1 MSGNQ
6 RRPPVRASEQLDSAG
21 HTSPPSATSRPSHG
35 HFHRP
40 LRSKNTRGYPSYDG
54 AGARYDWP
62 GYNNGYQN
70 LVKVHCFIY
79 ARGGWPP
86 VIAQQPLDRMAG
98 RGGAAS
104 FTVVVD
110 GLAPLTYRWQK
121 NGVALA
127 DGGKVSG
134 SGTSTLTLTGV
145 DSSDVGLYRCT
156 IGNTYGSVTSRE
168 ARLAV
173 TCPDYDG
180 DNDVD
185 SSDSAACRSAVASA
199 RGGGD
204 CVRWPGLRRD
214 VDAPISPASTIALPA
229 RGTPRR
235 LAASLTRS
243 EGS

>member
-1 MSGNQ
+1 M
-6 RRPPVRASEQLDSAG
+6 
-21 HTSPPSATSRPSHG
+21 
-35 HFHRP
+35 
-40 LRSKNTRGYPSYDG
+40 
-54 AGARYDWP
+54 
-62 GYNNGYQN
+62 
-70 LVKVHCFIY
+70 
-79 ARGGWPP
+79 
-86 VIAQQPLDRMAG
+86 IAQQPLDRMAG

-180 DNDVD
+180 DNEWTARIRPPADLP
-185 SSDSAACRSAVASA
+185 SRRHAAVAIA
-199 RGGGD
+199 CGGLD
-204 CVRWPGLRRD
+204 CDATWTRRFLPLLRLLCR
-214 VDAPISPASTIALPA
+214 PAAHPADWLPH
-229 RGTPRR
+229 
-235 LAASLTRS
+235 
-243 EGS
+243 